1 MSDLLI
7 ELFQEEIPARMQVAA
22 EESFER
28 LVTERLK
35 ADGIAYETCGAYST
49 PRRIALHI
57 TGLPAAREDVTE
69 ELKGPSISAP
79 EQALAGFLKKA
90 GLASADQL
98 TRREIKGTEYY
109 FYESVKKG
117 GPTIEILGSL
127 ITDAIA
133 NMSWPKSMRWGH
145 GTVRWVRPFHSVVAL
160 FDGKIVEGEF
170 AISPDKSIKFG
181 NITRGHRFMGSK
193 ADFEVNSF
201 ADYRKKLEENFVLL
215 DRATRKKIIW
225 DGVCQQAAQAGHGY
239 KALEDEKLLEEVVGL
254 VEWPVPFLG
263 SFDQEFL
270 RIPQEVITTSM
281 RENQRYFS
289 VLDNNRELSN
299 HFICVANVIPD
310 DDGKTI
316 IHGNQKV
323 LRARLSDARF
333 FWEQDLKHNLEIYLP
348 RLEQIRF
355 HEKLGMMS
363 EKVARLEKLAAMIA
377 EMTDADLAKSV
388 RAAHLC
394 KADLVTGMVRE
405 FPELQGVMG
414 AYYARGGAHRTPR
427 DAYDEGLDVSTA
439 IHTHYSPAGPNDSC
453 PTAPV
458 SVVVALAD
466 KIDTLVGFF
475 SIGEKPTGSKD
486 PFALRRAALGI
497 IRLIIENRL
506 TLDLTPVLKMA
517 ASLYNVPLPEDIE
530 PFILDRFKV
539 LMKGKDFS
547 HNIIEAVTGDTLL
560 DMKNRIEQISEFLDT
575 DKGMDFV
582 SATKRAINILENEEK
597 KSDQKISQDISEGSL
612 IEPEE
617 KELYRVLISIV
628 PKVQEQIS
636 LGHYDEA
643 MSCLAGIKDQV
654 DLFFDKVVVNDND
667 PDIRANRLAMLS
679 QIRKFTGM
687 IADFSRL

>member
-22 EESFER
+22 EENFMR
-28 LVTERLK
+28 LVTDRLK
-35 ADGIAYETCGAYST
+35 ADGISYASCEAYST
-49 PRRIALHI
+49 PRRITLHI
-57 TGLPAAREDVTE
+57 TGIPASREDVTE
-69 ELKGPSISAP
+69 ELKGPAITAP
-79 EQALAGFLKKA
+79 EQALAGFLKKT
-90 GLASADQL
+90 GVASVDHL
-98 TRREIKGTEYY
+98 SKRDVKGTEYY

-117 GPTIEILGSL
+117 GATIDVLGRL
-127 ITDAIA
+127 IADAIA
-133 NMSWPKSMRWGH
+133 SMAWPKSMRWGH
-145 GTVRWVRPFHSVVAL
+145 STVRWVRPFHSVVAL

-181 NITRGHRFMGSK
+181 NTTRGHRFMGSK
-193 ADFEVNSF
+193 ADFSVKDF
-201 ADYRKKLEENFVLL
+201 ADYRKKLEENFVIL

-225 DGVCQQAAQAGHGY
+225 DGVCLQAAQVGAGY
-239 KALEDEKLLEEVVGL
+239 AALEDEKLLEEVVGL

-263 SFDQEFL
+263 SFDKEFL
-270 RIPQEVITTSM
+270 RIPHEVITTSM

-289 VLDNNRELSN
+289 VLDKNGDLSN
-299 HFICVANVIPD
+299 HFICVANVVPN

-333 FWEQDLKHNLEIYLP
+333 FWEQDLKHNLEDYLP
-348 RLEQIRF
+348 RLVQIRF

-363 EKVARLEKLAAMIA
+363 EKVERLEKLAALIA
-377 EMTDADLAKSV
+377 EMTDTDIAKSV
-388 RAAHLC
+388 RAARLC

-414 AYYARGGAHRTPR
+414 AYYARGGSHRTPM
-427 DAYDEGLDVSTA
+427 DSYDEGLDVSTA
-439 IHTHYSPAGPNDSC
+439 IHMHYSPVGPNDSC

-497 IRLIIENRL
+497 IRLLIENRL
-506 TLDLTPVLKMA
+506 SLDLTSVLKESA
-517 ASLYNVPLPEDIE
+517 KLYKVALPDDIE
-530 PFILDRFKV
+530 LFILERFKV
-539 LMKGKDFS
+539 LMKGENFS
-547 HNIIEAVTGDTLL
+547 HNIIEAVTGNTLL
-560 DMKNRIEQISEFLDT
+560 DMKTRIEQISEFLET
-575 DKGMDFV
+575 GKGADFV
-582 SATKRAINILENEEK
+582 SATKRAINILESEEK
-597 KSDQKISQDISEGSL
+597 KSNQKVAQDISEATL
-612 IEPEE
+612 VAPEE

-628 PKVQEQIS
+628 PKVQEHIS
-636 LGHYDEA
+636 LGHYDQA

-667 PDIRANRLAMLS
+667 PAVRANRLAMLS